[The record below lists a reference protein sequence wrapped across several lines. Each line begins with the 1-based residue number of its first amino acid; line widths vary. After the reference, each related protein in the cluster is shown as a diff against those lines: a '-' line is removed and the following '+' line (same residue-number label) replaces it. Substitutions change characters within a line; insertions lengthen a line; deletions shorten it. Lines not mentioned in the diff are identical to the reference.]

1 MSLPRRFTDPTGPHP
16 PGVGTGHST
25 RLPLASTDVTQ
36 PLGMGRPDP
45 GVGQIVAALDE
56 VTVCRGGATLL
67 RRVSWTIRAGERWVV
82 IGANGAGK
90 STLLQTLAGA
100 LAPTSGS
107 VSLLGEQLA
116 EADLDELLPRVG
128 WASSALADQIPAQGR
143 VLDVV
148 LTASHASL
156 VRGVE
161 VYDDADVSRA
171 HDLLAQVGCRL
182 LVERRFASLSEGE
195 RKRVQLARAVMTD
208 PELLLLD
215 EPAAG
220 LDLGGR
226 EALLR
231 LLGRLAIDPDAPVQV
246 LVSHHVEEIPEGF
259 THGLLMRGGEIIAA
273 GPIETTLTSATL
285 SRTFGLPLR
294 VLAHRGRWT
303 ARAAMGRVG

>member
-1 MSLPRRFTDPTGPHP
+1 MSGVVDGHFPH
-16 PGVGTGHST
+16 
-25 RLPLASTDVTQ
+25 RPLASQVVTQ
-36 PLGMGRPDP
+36 VMGQPQAEPSADQ
-45 GVGQIVAALDE
+45 VVAALDG
-56 VTVCRGGATLL
+56 VTVRRGGATLL
-67 RRVSWTIRAGERWVV
+67 RAVSWTVRAGERWVV

-90 STLLQTLAGA
+90 STLLQTLSGA
-100 LAPTSGS
+100 LRPSSGA
-107 VSLLGEQLA
+107 VSLLGEALD
-116 EADLDELLPRVG
+116 EADLDDLLPRVG
-128 WASSALADQIPAQGR
+128 WASAALADLIPASTP

-156 VRGVE
+156 QRGDE
-161 VYDDADVSRA
+161 PYDPADLERA
-171 HDLLAQVGCRL
+171 TDLLAQVGCRR
-182 LVERRFASLSEGE
+182 LVERRFGSLSEGE

-231 LLGRLAIDPDAPVQV
+231 LLGRLALDQQAPVQV

-259 THGLLMRGGEIIAA
+259 THALLIREGEVVGA
-273 GPIETTLTSATL
+273 GPIGATLTSALL

-303 ARAAMGRVG
+303 ARAAMGRMA

>member
-1 MSLPRRFTDPTGPHP
+1 VTQVLGLPDVSPSPDQVVASL
-16 PGVGTGHST
+16 
-25 RLPLASTDVTQ
+25 ADVTV
-36 PLGMGRPDP
+36 R
-45 GVGQIVAALDE
+45 
-56 VTVCRGGATLL
+56 RGGATLL
-67 RRVSWTIRAGERWVV
+67 SSIDWTIRAGERWVV

-90 STLLQTLAGA
+90 STLLQLIAGA
-100 LAPTSGS
+100 LRPSVGA
-107 VSLLGEQLA
+107 VSLLGEPLA
-116 EADLDELLPRVG
+116 EADLDDLLPRVG
-128 WASSALADQIPAQGR
+128 WASAALADLIPADEV

-156 VRGVE
+156 RRGSE
-161 VYDDADVSRA
+161 SFDDAELVRA
-171 HDLLAQVGCRL
+171 HELLVQVGCRR
-182 LVERRFASLSEGE
+182 LVERRFTSLSEGE

-231 LLGRLAIDPDAPVQV
+231 LLGRLAIDRAAPVQV

-259 THGLLMRGGEIIAA
+259 THALLLREGEVVGQGEIGA
-273 GPIETTLTSATL
+273 TLTSTL
-285 SRTFGLPLR
+285 LSQTFGLPLR

-303 ARAAMGRVG
+303 ARAALNRLG